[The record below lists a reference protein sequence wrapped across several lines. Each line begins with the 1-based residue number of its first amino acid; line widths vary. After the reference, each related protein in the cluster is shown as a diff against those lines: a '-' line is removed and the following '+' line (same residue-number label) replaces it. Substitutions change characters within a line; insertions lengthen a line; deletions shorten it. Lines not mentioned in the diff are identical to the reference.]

1 MAEVYG
7 EAMSTVVDIAG
18 GGAIRVC
25 IPAVDS
31 MGDLP

>member
-7 EAMSTVVDIAG
+7 EAMSTVVDMAG
-18 GGAIRVC
+18 GGDRVC
-25 IPAVDS
+25 VPAMDS